1 MKMNVK
7 KELDPR
13 TVLGIVFIFITLG
26 LAINKPLSSHI
37 LLLICNIYLITSK
50 A

>member
-26 LAINKPLSSHI
+26 LAINKPL
-37 LLLICNIYLITSK
+37 
-50 A
+50 